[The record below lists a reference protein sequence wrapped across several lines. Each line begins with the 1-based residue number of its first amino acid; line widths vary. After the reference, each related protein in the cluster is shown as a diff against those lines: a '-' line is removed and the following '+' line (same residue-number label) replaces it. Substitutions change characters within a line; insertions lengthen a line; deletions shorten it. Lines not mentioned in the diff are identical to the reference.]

1 MRLVRSRT
9 SAPALAERDMGRAV
23 AHRALCSRASY
34 EPCVGAA
41 RISRNLGNSQARG
54 GPNVLIGTPNDDT
67 RGVELLGIFQIS
79 RDPRPPLE
87 IPHVKHMKVAT
98 IQGTDF
104 QV

>member
-1 MRLVRSRT
+1 MRLARSRT

-41 RISRNLGNSQARG
+41 RISRNLENCQARG
-54 GPNVLIGTPNDDT
+54 GPNVLMGTINDDT
-67 RGVELLGIFQIS
+67 WGVALLAIFQVL

-87 IPHVKHMKVAT
+87 IPHVEHMKVAT
-98 IQGTDF
+98 IRGTDF

>member
-1 MRLVRSRT
+1 
-9 SAPALAERDMGRAV
+9 MGRAV

-41 RISRNLGNSQARG
+41 RISRNLENCQARG
-54 GPNVLIGTPNDDT
+54 GPNVLMGTINDDT
-67 RGVELLGIFQIS
+67 WGVALLAIFQVL

-87 IPHVKHMKVAT
+87 IPHVEHMKVAT
-98 IQGTDF
+98 IRGTDF

>member
-1 MRLVRSRT
+1 MRLARLRT
-9 SAPALAERDMGRAV
+9 STPALAARDMGRAV

-41 RISRNLGNSQARG
+41 RISRNLEHPQARG
-54 GPNVLIGTPNDDT
+54 GPNVLMSTSNDVAG
-67 RGVELLGIFQIS
+67 GVALLAVNKGS

-87 IPHVKHMKVAT
+87 IPHVEHMKVAT